1 MVLVAAG
8 GFALSPGSGLSWPAR
23 MGTTYK
29 YTGAADATLP
39 LKQVIPPKA
48 AVIAAR
54 RLQRLDS
61 MRAAMTAGT
70 PLPPIEVY
78 LFGGRTF
85 LVGGLHRYTVT
96 RELGYPDITVV
107 YRSDR
112 DLPIRPFTLA
122 DYE

>member
-1 MVLVAAG
+1 MLTSAKG
-8 GFALSPGSGLSWPAR
+8 RCPATIL
-23 MGTTYK
+23 GHEGK
-29 YTGAADATLP
+29 APLTL
-39 LKQVIPPKA
+39 KACRQVIPPKA

-54 RLQRLDS
+54 RLPRLDS

-70 PLPPIEVY
+70 PLAAIEVY

-85 LVGGLHRYTVT
+85 LVAGLHRYTVT
-96 RELGYPDITVV
+96 RELDYPDIPVV

-112 DLPIRPFTLA
+112 DFANRPFTLA